1 MCVYV
6 RIIGCFVCV
15 YDDVCVGVTVRF
27 RGPSS
32 FLLDSC
38 LFESGNR
45 RWILKIVLANLGNRS

>member
-27 RGPSS
+27 RGVVI
-32 FLLDSC
+32 FY
-38 LFESGNR
+38 
-45 RWILKIVLANLGNRS
+45 WIIVCSKVEIGDGF